1 MASDYL
7 AYEINQSN
15 IGNYTNSG
23 NDRQAVINSVDSRL
37 FRSNFY
43 DGYQIAANNRI
54 VQLDSNH
61 VGHLPALTEVANN
74 YGSRSCLALYYI
86 APRFRSWNMTQGLPT
101 FVFDLRVV
109 INSTGLTRGKNTYI
123 FAKTNNGNSGLKFTW
138 DGTADNPSFYLDETE
153 IPALKTGWITVKIQC
168 TNYGSDNY
176 SAYADVYVDN
186 VLIKSDLYLNFI
198 TSETGFFVHNLS
210 SVSTW
215 ADEPS
220 HIEIGNLKVY
230 LRDEFPSP
238 PVIETS
244 QETFIGA
251 VKLSASATVDPS
263 LEDQSV
269 TWLWSTGET
278 TSSIIISESGTYTV
292 TATDTAGESSTVSV
306 TVSDFYKLPVPLQSG
321 YQISH
326 QPNII
331 RTEMM
336 DKHFR
341 QRYSDV
347 VKHSELSC
355 RFLML
360 QSELDTW
367 IEKWRND
374 LFEGAEWFYLK
385 TLTGV
390 KSVRLKNGEF
400 EYSLH
405 HNSDTTL
412 YEVSMKLEVK
422 E

>member
-1 MASDYL
+1 
-7 AYEINQSN
+7 
-15 IGNYTNSG
+15 
-23 NDRQAVINSVDSRL
+23 
-37 FRSNFY
+37 
-43 DGYQIAANNRI
+43 
-54 VQLDSNH
+54 
-61 VGHLPALTEVANN
+61 
-74 YGSRSCLALYYI
+74 
-86 APRFRSWNMTQGLPT
+86 MTQGLPT

-109 INSTGLTRGKNTYI
+109 INSTGLTRGSNKYI
-123 FAKTNNGNSGLKFTW
+123 VATANNGNSGLKFTW
-138 DGTADNPSFYLDETE
+138 DGTADNPTFYLAEME
-153 IPALKTGWITVKIQC
+153 IPALKTGWVTVKIQC
-168 TNYGSDNY
+168 TNYGSDDH

-198 TSETGFFVHNLS
+198 TYETGFFVHNLS
-210 SVSTW
+210 SVNTW

-244 QETFIGA
+244 QEAFIGA

-347 VKHSELSC
+347 VKYSELNC
-355 RFLML
+355 KFFML

-374 LFEGAEWFYLK
+374 LYEGADWFYLK

-390 KSVRLKNGEF
+390 KPVRLKGGEF

>member
-1 MASDYL
+1 
-7 AYEINQSN
+7 
-15 IGNYTNSG
+15 
-23 NDRQAVINSVDSRL
+23 
-37 FRSNFY
+37 
-43 DGYQIAANNRI
+43 
-54 VQLDSNH
+54 
-61 VGHLPALTEVANN
+61 
-74 YGSRSCLALYYI
+74 
-86 APRFRSWNMTQGLPT
+86 
-101 FVFDLRVV
+101 VV

-123 FAKTNNGNSGLKFTW
+123 FATADNGFSGLKFSW
-138 DGTADNPSFYLDETE
+138 DGTADNPTFYLDETE
-153 IPALKTGWITVKIQC
+153 IPALKTEWVTVKIQC
-168 TNYGSDNY
+168 TNYGSDDY

-186 VLIKSDLYLNFI
+186 VLIKSALYLNFI
-198 TSETGFFVHNLS
+198 TSGTGFFVHNLS

-220 HIEIGNLKVY
+220 HIEIGNVKVY

-269 TWLWSTGET
+269 IWLWSTGET
-278 TSSIIISESGTYTV
+278 TNSIIISESGTYTV
-292 TATDTAGESSTVSV
+292 TATDTAGESDTVSV

-347 VKHSELSC
+347 VKHSELNC
-355 RFLML
+355 KFFML

-374 LFEGAEWFYLK
+374 LYEGADWFYLK

-390 KSVRLKNGEF
+390 KSVRLKGGEF

>member
-23 NDRQAVINSVDSRL
+23 DRQAIINSVDSRL
-37 FRSNFY
+37 FRSCFY
-43 DGYQIAANNRI
+43 GGYLIAANNRI
-54 VQLDSNH
+54 VQLDSSH
-61 VGHLPALTEVANN
+61 VGHLPALTERADS

-86 APRFRSWNMTQGLPT
+86 APWFNSWKMTQGLPT

-123 FAKTNNGNSGLKFTW
+123 FATASNGNSGLKFSW

-153 IPALKTGWITVKIQC
+153 ITALKTGWVTVRIQC
-168 TNYGSDNY
+168 TNYGSDDY

-210 SVSTW
+210 SVNTW
-215 ADEPS
+215 ADNPS

-251 VKLSASATVDPS
+251 VKLSASATVDPA

-269 TWLWSTGET
+269 IWLWSTGET
-278 TSSIIISESGTYTV
+278 TDSIIISESGTYTV

-326 QPNII
+326 QPNVI

-347 VKHSELSC
+347 VKYSELSC
-355 RFLML
+355 KFFMV

-374 LFEGAEWFYLK
+374 LFEGADWFYLK

-390 KSVRLKNGEF
+390 KQVRLKNGEF

>member
-15 IGNYTNSG
+15 IGNYSNSG
-23 NDRQAVINSVDSRL
+23 DRQAIINSVDSRL
-37 FRSNFY
+37 FRSYFY
-43 DGYQIAANNRI
+43 GGYLIAANNRI
-54 VQLDSNH
+54 VQLDSSH
-61 VGHLPALTEVANN
+61 VGHLPALTERADS

-86 APRFRSWNMTQGLPT
+86 APWFNSWEMTQGLPT

-123 FAKTNNGNSGLKFTW
+123 FATANNGNSGLKFTW
-138 DGTADNPSFYLDETE
+138 DGTADNPSFYLTETE
-153 IPALKTGWITVKIQC
+153 IPALKTGWVTVRIQC
-168 TNYGSDNY
+168 TNYGSDDY

-198 TSETGFFVHNLS
+198 TYETGFFVHNLS
-210 SVSTW
+210 SVNTW
-215 ADEPS
+215 ADNPS

-292 TATDTAGESSTVSV
+292 TATDTARESSTVSV

-347 VKHSELSC
+347 VKHSELNC
-355 RFLML
+355 KFFML

-405 HNSDTTL
+405 HKSDTTL

>member
-1 MASDYL
+1 MASDYI

-15 IGNYTNSG
+15 IGDYTNTG

-37 FRSNFY
+37 FRSYFY
-43 DGYQIAANNRI
+43 GGYLIAANNRI

-61 VGHLPALTEVANN
+61 VGHLPALTERADS

-86 APRFRSWNMTQGLPT
+86 APWFNSWEMTQGLPT

-123 FAKTNNGNSGLKFTW
+123 FATANNGNSGLKFSW
-138 DGTADNPSFYLDETE
+138 DGTADNPTFYLAETE
-153 IPALKTGWITVKIQC
+153 IPALKTGWVTVKIQC
-168 TNYGSDNY
+168 TNYGSDDR
-176 SAYADVYVDN
+176 SAYANVYVDN

-198 TSETGFFVHNLS
+198 TYETGFFVHNLS

-238 PVIETS
+238 PEITVS
-244 QETFIGA
+244 QTVYVGA
-251 VKLSASATVDPS
+251 VKLSASATVDPA

-269 TWLWSTGET
+269 SWLWSTGET
-278 TSSIIISESGTYTV
+278 TESIIVSDSGTYTV
-292 TATDTAGESSTVSV
+292 TATDSAGENSTVTV

-347 VKHSELSC
+347 VKHSELNC
-355 RFLML
+355 KFFML

-374 LFEGAEWFYLK
+374 LYEGADWFYLK

-390 KSVRLKNGEF
+390 KPVRLKNGEF